1 MLIVLIYSI
10 KKDAAHYWPTSL
22 FLYSYATLIEPI
34 LVNIKSISMREI
46 HFL

>member
-10 KKDAAHYWPTSL
+10 KRMLLIIGPTGL